1 MAEVAAQ
8 NGCELR
14 RRFAVSS
21 ISKTDGGYALSN
33 GADTVEARYVINA
46 AGVYSDKINNLV
58 AKPSFTVEPTVG
70 EYYLLDKCE
79 GTRVSTVI
87 FQCPGKEGKGVLV
100 SPTVHG
106 NLIVGP
112 NAVVRQDTS
121 DTPGGLAEVKTK
133 SVRIV
138 PSVDFRQNIRNFA
151 GMRANSTVDD
161 FIIEFAEENFLNVA
175 GIRSPGLTSAPA
187 IAQYVAELLG
197 EAGLDLT
204 EKENYIDSRRKVH
217 FNKMTPEEK
226 KALIAE
232 NSAYGRVI
240 CRCETVTEGEILDAI
255 HSPITPVSVD
265 GVKRRTGA
273 GMGRCQGGFCGPR
286 VLDLL
291 ARELGVSPLEIL
303 QDKDG
308 SEILTACTKEEVR
321 A

>member
-1 MAEVAAQ
+1 M
-8 NGCELR
+8 
-14 RRFAVSS
+14 
-21 ISKTDGGYALSN
+21 
-33 GADTVEARYVINA
+33 
-46 AGVYSDKINNLV
+46 
-58 AKPSFTVEPTVG
+58 
-70 EYYLLDKCE
+70 
-79 GTRVSTVI
+79 
-87 FQCPGKEGKGVLV
+87 V

-112 NAVVRQDTS
+112 NAIVRQDPEDTS
-121 DTPGGLAEVKTK
+121 DTPEGLAEVKAK

-138 PSVDFRQNIRNFA
+138 PGVDFRQNIRNFA

-204 EKENYIDSRRKVH
+204 EKEDYIDSRRKVH
-217 FNKMTPEEK
+217 FNKMTPDEK

-232 NSAYGRVI
+232 NPAYGRVI

-255 HSPITPVSVD
+255 HSPITPISVD

-308 SEILTACTKEEVR
+308 SEILTARTKEEVH